1 MTMTYNLFISHSWS
15 YESQYHGLIR
25 LLESKPSF
33 HFRNYSVPKDDPMH
47 NASNDR
53 KLREA
58 IKTQMKP
65 CSVILILA
73 GIYSTYSKWINE
85 EIALAKSGFSMPK
98 PIIAVRPLGS
108 ERVSDPATK
117 AAQEVIKWNSQSI
130 IDAIE
135 KVVR

>member
-33 HFRNYSVPKDDPMH
+33 HFRNYSVPKDDPIH

-58 IKTQMKP
+58 IKIQMKP

-73 GIYSTYSKWINE
+73 GIYSTYSKWINK
-85 EIALAKSGFSMPK
+85 EIDLAKNGFLMPK
-98 PIIAVRPLGS
+98 PIIAVEYWGSQRTSRP
-108 ERVSDPATK
+108 VKD
-117 AAQEVIKWNSQSI
+117 AAQEVVKWNSQSI

-135 KVVR
+135 RVVR